1 MIQNS
6 VNEFQILYKALTYF
20 RTHWWLFILEV
31 AAIYAVSIHNFSK
44 SPPVFDS
51 HARILIDSSKRNLY
65 QAIVPGLSNNSLSR
79 KQNLANLLSSAE
91 MMERFQISLTEFYSN
106 EGRPPHLRPYF
117 PGGSPLPAERFRAFV
132 ELGYDKNSD
141 VYNIHCSSQVAQA
154 AHDLCLVYMNTIE
167 NYYPEIGQ
175 RDVMMKRDFLSRQ
188 ISSFLSQIKERE
200 KQIVEFQ
207 QTNEEFFN
215 YIVQSVE
222 EKGLQRLRLRRHSLL
237 QKIANNRAIR
247 SLLLEVPRAAK
258 GELTARTGTIE
269 ALTKKVSELRY
280 QLELVEASSAADSK
294 ERSESIKTQL
304 IEASEQLAKVN
315 EDEVTAFMKTPIPP
329 AEVSKKLATLEIE
342 YRSTKLQLKNLE
354 EQIQELQT
362 QERRFGQMK
371 LDYERMLTELSHRK
385 KLMTNL
391 YQKEQETEVE
401 LSAGNAEIFKLA
413 NPSLPNH
420 RTSPQLTKYLYG
432 AFSMSLFVIAVTSV
446 LLMAMFPRLDSEAEV
461 HRLNLPVLGKVPL
474 VKRFRTVQDDI
485 PGYGLEHLKI
495 MIYRIVRETKD
506 LKCPVVIVSSP
517 HAREGKSTLT
527 HFLSIASQ
535 NPERKTLLIDGDLL
549 TAHPNKFFGFSE
561 DSTQGLGSFLQG
573 TTPVSDWRNL
583 ILKTEYG
590 GIDFMPR
597 GTRMET
603 VALPNF
609 LKPMEQL
616 LKELRNEY
624 DMIFIDTPPL
634 FASNLAHQW
643 AGLGDLIIL
652 VARIFSTRPKDI
664 QEAIQTCKV
673 FSKAPVGIALN
684 CVRLSGANKRASNYY
699 FSKKKVVPPRLAA

>member
-1 MIQNS
+1 M
-6 VNEFQILYKALTYF
+6 
-20 RTHWWLFILEV
+20 
-31 AAIYAVSIHNFSK
+31 
-44 SPPVFDS
+44 
-51 HARILIDSSKRNLY
+51 
-65 QAIVPGLSNNSLSR
+65 
-79 KQNLANLLSSAE
+79 
-91 MMERFQISLTEFYSN
+91 
-106 EGRPPHLRPYF
+106 
-117 PGGSPLPAERFRAFV
+117 
-132 ELGYDKNSD
+132 
-141 VYNIHCSSQVAQA
+141 
-154 AHDLCLVYMNTIE
+154 
-167 NYYPEIGQ
+167 
-175 RDVMMKRDFLSRQ
+175 
-188 ISSFLSQIKERE
+188 
-200 KQIVEFQ
+200 
-207 QTNEEFFN
+207 
-215 YIVQSVE
+215 
-222 EKGLQRLRLRRHSLL
+222 
-237 QKIANNRAIR
+237 
-247 SLLLEVPRAAK
+247 
-258 GELTARTGTIE
+258 
-269 ALTKKVSELRY
+269 
-280 QLELVEASSAADSK
+280 AS
-294 ERSESIKTQL
+294 
-304 IEASEQLAKVN
+304 
-315 EDEVTAFMKTPIPP
+315 MKTPIPP
-329 AEVSKKLATLEIE
+329 SEVSKKLANLEIE

-354 EQIQELQT
+354 TQIEELQGK
-362 QERRFGQMK
+362 ERRFGQMK
-371 LDYERMLTELSHRK
+371 LDYERMLAELSHRK

-401 LSAGNAEIFKLA
+401 LSAGSAEIFKLA

-420 RTSPQLTKYLYG
+420 RSSPQLTKYLYG
-432 AFSMSLFVIAVTSV
+432 AFSMSLFVVAITSV
-446 LLMAMFPRLDSEAEV
+446 LLMALFPRLDSEAEV

-549 TAHPNKFFGFSE
+549 TAHPNKFFGFAE
-561 DSTQGLGSFLQG
+561 DATNGLGSFLQG
-573 TTPVSDWRNL
+573 STSLSNWRDL

-597 GTRMET
+597 GQRMET
-603 VALPNF
+603 VALPHF

-616 LKELRNEY
+616 LKELRSEY